1 MEKAQQAKKVISTI
15 TSNAT
20 GKQQFK
26 IAKHT
31 LAQNPKAAT
40 TEEISIALSDAS
52 DTVIEILSTEGLPA
66 ELEPGRPIIWI
77 NNFGIRS
84 KSTNNYK
91 DQDYT
96 VYLPPHPDGHGTFV
110 YMLGNTIYTDKK
122 PALDSNGRLTVTL
135 SWGDPPIG
143 WTKP

>member
-1 MEKAQQAKKVISTI
+1 MQKAQQAKKVIGTISST
-15 TSNAT
+15 AT
-20 GKQQFK
+20 GRQEFK
-26 IAKHT
+26 VAKHT
-31 LAQNPKAAT
+31 LDKNSKAGT
-40 TEEISIALSDAS
+40 TMEIALALSDAS

-66 ELEPGRPIIWI
+66 EYEPGRPIIWI

-84 KSTNNYK
+84 KSTNAYK

-96 VYLPPHPDGHGTFV
+96 VFLPPHPEGHGTFI
-110 YMLGNTIYTDKK
+110 YMLNGTLYTDRK
-122 PALDSNGRLTVTL
+122 PALDSNGRLAVTL